1 MNRINDSYD
10 FKGICPLCH
19 HAVRMKDGI
28 LMEKETDGSQWTEV
42 VLLQCNNCSK
52 YFLFKETKE
61 IRGNSTFVISKK
73 KSPVNFRKTLFSE
86 TINLLSTEFVTIF
99 NQADYASK
107 LGLERIAGAGYR
119 KALEFIV
126 KDYAKMISPKNEETI
141 IKSSLGK
148 VIKDHIG
155 SPKLVDVAKRAA
167 WLGNDEVH
175 YLRNWTEKDIS
186 DLKALIRLV
195 VYYID
200 AEELAKKAI
209 VDMPGGSD

>member
-1 MNRINDSYD
+1 
-10 FKGICPLCH
+10 
-19 HAVRMKDGI
+19 
-28 LMEKETDGSQWTEV
+28 
-42 VLLQCNNCSK
+42 
-52 YFLFKETKE
+52 
-61 IRGNSTFVISKK
+61 
-73 KSPVNFRKTLFSE
+73 
-86 TINLLSTEFVTIF
+86 
-99 NQADYASK
+99 
-107 LGLERIAGAGYR
+107 
-119 KALEFIV
+119 
-126 KDYAKMISPKNEETI
+126 MISPKNEETI